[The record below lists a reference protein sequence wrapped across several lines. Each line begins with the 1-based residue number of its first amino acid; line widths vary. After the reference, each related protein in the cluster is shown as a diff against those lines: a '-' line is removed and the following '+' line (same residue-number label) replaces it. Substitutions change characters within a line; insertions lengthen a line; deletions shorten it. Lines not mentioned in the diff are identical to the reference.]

1 MLKLEQHRAAELSV
15 ISKNFKYILLIF
27 CFLCFSL
34 NCFAGNILQQQDE
47 IDFLQKTNVQHKPN
61 YNPIWLIMED
71 YSGYVQGKNAF
82 YGYIDN
88 GLKDIDKFP
97 NKEINQ
103 KYLKLIKNKLDIII
117 NSSSNT
123 KSNYFV
129 LSKIVVDD
137 ADYQQLSENTKMIVQ
152 MYNYIV
158 SNNQP

>member
-1 MLKLEQHRAAELSV
+1 
-15 ISKNFKYILLIF
+15 
-27 CFLCFSL
+27 
-34 NCFAGNILQQQDE
+34 
-47 IDFLQKTNVQHKPN
+47 
-61 YNPIWLIMED
+61 MED